1 MGFAPGINMNAEPP
15 PVPKTVYASAP
26 GSLMLLGEHAVLHG
40 RRALVCAI
48 DRRISVELSPL
59 DGDFVRI
66 ASDLGC
72 YNGQLDRLADDP
84 SFRFVLQ
91 AIRQHRA
98 RIPSGFALKIESEFS
113 ADIGFGSSAAV
124 TVAVHAALMRWTT
137 SQTPMRKELFFQSL
151 ETVHAV
157 QGRGSGADLAAA
169 VFGGVVAFCTKPEF
183 QPLEVSLPLTAVYC
197 GYKTPTPEVI
207 EKVEQL
213 RAADPA
219 KYERIYSEIDAS
231 VGEALSSLRENDFP
245 AFGKTID
252 RNQRL
257 MDEMGVNTPE
267 LHEIVAALQADPG
280 ICGAKISGSGLGDC
294 AVGIGHADLP
304 CLGYPVHHLKI
315 VPTGCECHE

>member
-1 MGFAPGINMNAEPP
+1 
-15 PVPKTVYASAP
+15 
-26 GSLMLLGEHAVLHG
+26 MLLGEHAVLHG
-40 RRALVCAI
+40 HRALVCAI
-48 DRRISVELSPL
+48 NRRISVELSPL

-72 YNGQLDRLADDP
+72 YNGQLGSLADDS

-98 RIPSGFALKIESEFS
+98 RIPSGFALRIESEFS

-124 TVAVHAALMRWTT
+124 TVAMHAALMRWLNGND
-137 SQTPMRKELFFQSL
+137 SGKEELFFQSL

-169 VFGGVVAFCTKPEF
+169 VFGGVVAYSTAPEF

-231 VGEALSSLRENDFP
+231 VGEALSSLRKNDLP

-252 RNQRL
+252 RNQQL

-267 LHEIVAALQADPG
+267 LREIVAALQADPG
-280 ICGAKISGSGLGDC
+280 IYGAKISGSGLGDC
-294 AVGIGHADLP
+294 AVGIGHVELP
-304 CLGYPVHHLKI
+304 GLDYPIHHLEI
-315 VPTGCECHE
+315 DPTGCECRESSGTNIKLRGN